1 MRFANCGH
9 IPERWTIH
17 HRGIWTEPVWRT
29 AEINVSEMDD
39 YLRAKNMTIKN
50 IILFIFILLKFVIQY
65 FAIDSGYELHR
76 DEYLHLD
83 LGKHLAWG
91 YTTVPP
97 ITGII
102 SYIIKLLGNS
112 VFWIKFFPALFGALI
127 IVVVSKCVE
136 ELKGGLFALILAS
149 ASVIFSVFL
158 RINTLYQP
166 NSLDFLLWTLMF
178 FAILKYINT
187 ENNKWL
193 YITSL
198 TFSVA
203 FLNKYNIS
211 FLLFGLLPALLFT
224 NYKKIFRNKHFYFSI
239 VISLILI
246 LPNLI
251 WQYLND
257 FPVFNHLTR
266 LRDTQLVNVNRL
278 DFLKEQIL
286 FFVGS
291 FFVIISAFI
300 SFFSYPPFKK
310 YKIFFLTYIFTM
322 TLFVLLRAKNYYTI
336 GLYPIFLAFGSVYL
350 EKLLESGWQ
359 KYLRPLVILIPILI
373 IIPIF
378 QLMLPVL
385 SPEEIIR
392 KADMFKKFNLTRWED
407 GQLHNLPQD
416 YSDMLGWRELA
427 SIVDSAFA
435 LIDDKKN
442 TIIHCDNYG
451 EAGAINFYSK
461 QKYTQAVSMS
471 ADYINWYP
479 LNDVEI
485 NNVIMVKEKYDTDK
499 NRENEK
505 PLFKKIT
512 IVGEVKNENARE
524 KGTRVYLLTG
534 AKQSINKILR
544 EEILEKK
551 SNR

>member
-1 MRFANCGH
+1 M
-9 IPERWTIH
+9 
-17 HRGIWTEPVWRT
+17 
-29 AEINVSEMDD
+29 M
-39 YLRAKNMTIKN
+39 KKN
-50 IILFIFILLKFVIQY
+50 IILFIFILIKFVIQY
-65 FAIDSGYELHR
+65 FAIDSCYELHR

-91 YTTVPP
+91 YTSVPP

-127 IVVVSKCVE
+127 IVVVWKCVE

-149 ASVIFSVFL
+149 VSVTFSVLL

-178 FAILKYINT
+178 YAILKYINT

-193 YITSL
+193 YISSL
-198 TFSVA
+198 IFSVG
-203 FLNKYNIS
+203 FLNKYNIA
-211 FLLFGLLPALLFT
+211 FLLFGLLPAILVT
-224 NYKKIFRNKHFYFSI
+224 NHKKIFRNKHLYFAI
-239 VISLILI
+239 IISLILI

-251 WQYLND
+251 WQYFNN
-257 FPVFNHLTR
+257 FPIFYHLSR

-278 DFLKEQIL
+278 DFLTEQIL

-291 FFVIISAFI
+291 FFVIILAFI
-300 SFFSYPPFKK
+300 SFFSYHPFRK
-310 YKIFFLTYIFTM
+310 YKVFFLCYIFTM
-322 TLFVLLRAKNYYTI
+322 TIFFLLRAKNYYTI
-336 GLYPIFLAFGSVYL
+336 GLYPIFLAFGAVYL
-350 EKLLESGWQ
+350 EKLLESGWK
-359 KYLRPLVILIPILI
+359 KYLRPIVIVIPILLF
-373 IIPIF
+373 IPTF

-407 GQLHNLPQD
+407 GRVYNLPQD
-416 YSDMLGWRELA
+416 FSDMLGWRELA
-427 SIVDSAFA
+427 NIVDSAFG
-435 LIDDKKN
+435 LIEDKNN

-451 EAGAINFYSK
+451 QAGAINFYSK

-471 ADYINWYP
+471 ADYINWFP
-479 LNDVEI
+479 LDEVEI
-485 NNVIMVKEKYDTDK
+485 NNVIMVKEIYDTDK
-499 NRENEK
+499 NRDKEK
-505 PLFKKIT
+505 PLFEKIT
-512 IVGEVKNENARE
+512 FIGEIKNENSRE
-524 KGTRVYLLTG
+524 KGTRVYLLAG

-544 EEILEKK
+544 EEILERK